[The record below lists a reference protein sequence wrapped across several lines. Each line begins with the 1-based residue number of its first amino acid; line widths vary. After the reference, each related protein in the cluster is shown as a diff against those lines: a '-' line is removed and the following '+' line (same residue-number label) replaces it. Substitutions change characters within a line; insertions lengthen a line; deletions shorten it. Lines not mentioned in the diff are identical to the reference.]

1 MGEIFNTLTGRRV
14 EVERKR
20 SPLSRVVHSIKRTA
34 PDGLGDKPYRR
45 SETIEMELG
54 EWMDIPRNP
63 RQRDEIVRIEKGNVA
78 HLLTPDPMHAVVAL
92 AMLPDGSRYKLDG
105 HTRTAAW
112 RMGMVEAPSKLL
124 VDVYECA
131 DYGAV
136 LQLYD
141 RFDNSLVAE
150 TGTDRV
156 TGAYNQAGIAPKSS
170 MLKSGEISTAI
181 RELFHYIHRTSPKKE
196 TKNDVINEGILLFA
210 PEIKLLDEIN
220 PPRSRFPGGIVMG
233 ALITLAGES
242 DVSVEFWTEYA
253 ADNGKKSDGRM
264 DAVQAL
270 SEKVAQ
276 EKRRGS
282 RARNT
287 GLMATAVAAVG
298 GYRKDKTYTI
308 QHGITAKAKDPMRE
322 YANQV
327 MASKGVS

>member
-1 MGEIFNTLTGRRV
+1 MHGIINSLTGRKV

-20 SPLSRVVHSIKRTA
+20 PLSKVVHSIERKDA
-34 PDGLGDKPYRR
+34 GLGDKPYRR
-45 SETIEMELG
+45 AETIEMDLG
-54 EWMDIPRNP
+54 EWIGVPRNP

-78 HLLTPDPMHAVVAL
+78 HLLTPDPMHSVVAM
-92 AMLPDGSRYKLDG
+92 AVLPDGSRYKLDG
-105 HTRTAAW
+105 HTRTAVW
-112 RMGMVEAPSKLL
+112 RLGKVEAPPTLS

-156 TGAYNQAGIAPKSS
+156 TGAYNQAGISPKSS

-196 TKNDVINEGILLFA
+196 TKNDVINDGILLFA
-210 PEIKLLDEIN
+210 DEIKLLDEIN
-220 PPRSRFPGGIVMG
+220 PTRARFPGGIVMG
-233 ALITLAGES
+233 ALLTLAGEP
-242 DVSVEFWTEYA
+242 DTAVEFWTEYA
-253 ADNGKKSDGRM
+253 IDNGKKSDGRM
-264 DAVQAL
+264 DPVQAL
-270 SEKVAQ
+270 GENVAR

-287 GLMATAVAAVG
+287 QLLATAVAAVG
-298 GYRKDKTYTI
+298 AYRDDKTYAVE
-308 QHGITAKAKDPMRE
+308 HGIKAKSKDLLRK
-322 YANQV
+322 YAEQV
-327 MASKGVS
+327 MATKIGA